1 MNFEG
6 MAIKHEL
13 YAMKKLYEI
22 EFAAYEA
29 MTAKIEDFAFQNKL
43 PEWYVKALDAH
54 KAVVDGLLESIKA
67 KNKEKCKSYA
77 AYEAERKAERAA

>member
-6 MAIKHEL
+6 MIIKHEL
-13 YAMKKLYEI
+13 NSMKKLYEI

-29 MTAKIEDFAFQNKL
+29 MTARMEEFAFQNKL

-54 KAVVDGLLESIKA
+54 KGVLDGLLDSMKE
-67 KNKEKCKSYA
+67 KNKERCK
-77 AYEAERKAERAA
+77 AYNASV